1 MPRANPDVNYEISIH
16 ALLAE
21 SDARLAA
28 FAQHGAEDFYPRS
41 PCGERRYSLRPP
53 PARGEISIHALL
65 AESDHARVG
74 VAAGAVISIHALLA
88 ESDVPRQG
96 LGSWSSYFYPR
107 SPCGERPRPIP
118 AVTRVANFYP
128 RSPCGERLTAWL
140 GVLVPLIFLS
150 TLSLRRATT
159 SSRQDLLTVRF
170 LSTLSLRRATPGRSE
185 SLTTAGFLSTLSLR
199 RATRRQLPRRSGYR
213 HFYPRSPCGERLH
226 KPGLFF
232 QQAVISI
239 HALLAESDR
248 CARRRNHR
256 NRHFYPRSPCGERP
270 NQSDLRFLLF
280 CISIHALLAE
290 SDLWVLMGGL
300 NFNDFYPRS
309 PCGERPL
316 SLSISVLWMVHFY
329 PRSPCGERRHWSGV
343 PVVGCPISIHA
354 LLAESDTWQRG
365 SRITYVEFLSTLSL
379 RRATLN
385 CSRNGLAMRYF
396 YPRSPCGERRWCTLS
411 H

>member
-88 ESDVPRQG
+88 ESDVLRQG

-150 TLSLRRATT
+150 TLSLRRATGAPVDRMP
-159 SSRQDLLTVRF
+159 SSSISIHALLAESDDVYKEANFPGFAF
-170 LSTLSLRRATPGRSE
+170 LSTLSLRRAT
-185 SLTTAGFLSTLSLR
+185 
-199 RATRRQLPRRSGYR
+199 
-213 HFYPRSPCGERLH
+213 
-226 KPGLFF
+226 
-232 QQAVISI
+232 
-239 HALLAESDR
+239 
-248 CARRRNHR
+248 
-256 NRHFYPRSPCGERP
+256 
-270 NQSDLRFLLF
+270 
-280 CISIHALLAE
+280 
-290 SDLWVLMGGL
+290 
-300 NFNDFYPRS
+300 
-309 PCGERPL
+309 
-316 SLSISVLWMVHFY
+316 
-329 PRSPCGERRHWSGV
+329 
-343 PVVGCPISIHA
+343 
-354 LLAESDTWQRG
+354 
-365 SRITYVEFLSTLSL
+365 
-379 RRATLN
+379 
-385 CSRNGLAMRYF
+385 
-396 YPRSPCGERRWCTLS
+396 
-411 H
+411 

>member
-88 ESDVPRQG
+88 ESDVLRQG
-96 LGSWSSYFYPR
+96 LGSWSSY
-107 SPCGERPRPIP
+107 
-118 AVTRVANFYP
+118 FYP

-309 PCGERPL
+309 PCGER
-316 SLSISVLWMVHFY
+316 
-329 PRSPCGERRHWSGV
+329 RHWSGV

>member
-88 ESDVPRQG
+88 ESDVLRQG

-150 TLSLRRATT
+150 TLSLRRATAVPEDAT
-159 SSRQDLLTVRF
+159 IETDISIHALLAESDQINQIFGFYFSAF
-170 LSTLSLRRATPGRSE
+170 LSTLSLRRAT
-185 SLTTAGFLSTLSLR
+185 
-199 RATRRQLPRRSGYR
+199 Y
-213 HFYPRSPCGERLH
+213 
-226 KPGLFF
+226 
-232 QQAVISI
+232 
-239 HALLAESDR
+239 
-248 CARRRNHR
+248 
-256 NRHFYPRSPCGERP
+256 
-270 NQSDLRFLLF
+270 
-280 CISIHALLAE
+280 
-290 SDLWVLMGGL
+290 
-300 NFNDFYPRS
+300 
-309 PCGERPL
+309 
-316 SLSISVLWMVHFY
+316 
-329 PRSPCGERRHWSGV
+329 
-343 PVVGCPISIHA
+343 
-354 LLAESDTWQRG
+354 G
-365 SRITYVEFLSTLSL
+365 S
-379 RRATLN
+379 
-385 CSRNGLAMRYF
+385 
-396 YPRSPCGERRWCTLS
+396 
-411 H
+411 